1 MFPVRQLNF
10 VIIFILGLGLVLF
23 AIQNSEPAAIQILP
37 NLEVKAPVVVEF
49 LLAVGLGAIL
59 AWLFSVWTQL
69 QQNLIS
75 SQKVR
80 QKNMEIRELQSK
92 IENYQEE
99 VQSLK
104 LALPPA
110 GEMQTKDLQEANAE

>member
-1 MFPVRQLNF
+1 MMFPVRQLNF
-10 VIIFILGLGLVLF
+10 VIIFALGLGLVLF
-23 AIQNSEPAAIQILP
+23 AIQNSEPAIIQILP
-37 NLEVKAPVVVEF
+37 NVELKAPVVVEF
-49 LLAVGLGAIL
+49 LLAVGLGAVL

-80 QKNMEIRELQSK
+80 QKNVEIKELKRK

-110 GEMQTKDLQEANAE
+110 TEAHTDLQEASAE

>member
-10 VIIFILGLGLVLF
+10 VIIFALGLGLVLF
-23 AIQNSEPAAIQILP
+23 AIQNSEPAIIQILP

-49 LLAVGLGAIL
+49 LLALGLGAVL

-75 SQKVR
+75 RQKLR
-80 QKNMEIRELQSK
+80 QKNVEIQDLKCKLEEYK
-92 IENYQEE
+92 EE

-104 LALPPA
+104 LALPPV
-110 GEMQTKDLQEANAE
+110 GEPQAKDLQEASVE

>member
-23 AIQNSEPAAIQILP
+23 AIQNSEPAVIQILP

-49 LLAVGLGAIL
+49 LLAVGLGSVL

-80 QKNMEIRELQSK
+80 QKNVEIQELKRK
-92 IENYQEE
+92 IENYQDE

-110 GEMQTKDLQEANAE
+110 GESHTEDLQEARAE